1 MNLEDDC
8 FVQAIDSEETSIRFY
23 PREDGIHSIHVKLN
37 GVHIPGSP
45 YRIRVGKDVAG
56 KPICNHFFHYFST
69 NFLLNFFS
77 KNEMS
82 TDPSAVKAEGPG
94 LRDAVSGQKTHFI
107 ISTLDA
113 GSGTK

>member
-1 MNLEDDC
+1 MTKYRVLFKIISPLSLEDDC

-56 KPICNHFFHYFST
+56 KLIP
-69 NFLLNFFS
+69 
-77 KNEMS
+77 
-82 TDPSAVKAEGPG
+82 
-94 LRDAVSGQKTHFI
+94 
-107 ISTLDA
+107 
-113 GSGTK
+113 